1 MTTMTGPSVTLLTNE
16 GYKQVS
22 PTELVASYK
31 LDPEVKAKWVAAL
44 RSGDY
49 RQGRGALAAR
59 LPDGV
64 EYCCLG
70 VLMEIAAEA
79 GVTDRSEISR
89 YRATVD
95 WDDAVGTSAPNQRV
109 GRWATGQEPGTRC
122 ARVSEL
128 HEAWDPLIR
137 NPHAISARNKNGE
150 YIRLSGLNDH
160 AMYTFEQI
168 ADVIEEQL

>member
-1 MTTMTGPSVTLLTNE
+1 MNTTTGTVMHLTNE
-16 GYKQVS
+16 GYQPIPPS
-22 PTELVASYK
+22 ELVASFK

-49 RQGRGALAAR
+49 RQGRGALATR

-79 GVTDRSEISR
+79 GVTDRQESG

-95 WDDAVGTSAPNQRV
+95 WDDAVGTSAPNRRI
-109 GRWATGQEPGTRC
+109 GRWATGQEPGDRR
-122 ARVSEL
+122 AHVSEL
-128 HEAWDPLIR
+128 NEAWDPLVA
-137 NPHAISARNKNGE
+137 NPHAISARIKNGE

-160 AMYTFEQI
+160 AMYTFDQI